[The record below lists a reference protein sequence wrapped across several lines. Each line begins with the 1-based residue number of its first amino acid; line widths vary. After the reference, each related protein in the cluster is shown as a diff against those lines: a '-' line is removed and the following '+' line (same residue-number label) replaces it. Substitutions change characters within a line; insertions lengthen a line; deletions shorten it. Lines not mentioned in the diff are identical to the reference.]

1 MQTWWTSRTGNLPD
15 PFGPYRIGGGS
26 NPARSAAARIAS
38 RTASLTSGQRTCI
51 EYRDS
56 QSRYSVVATIDN
68 RVAILPRTLRR
79 PRFFPGPAGPAWSV
93 MDFTAMDIMHPPAMG

>member
-1 MQTWWTSRTGNLPD
+1 
-15 PFGPYRIGGGS
+15 
-26 NPARSAAARIAS
+26 
-38 RTASLTSGQRTCI
+38 
-51 EYRDS
+51 
-56 QSRYSVVATIDN
+56 VVATIDN